1 MLVINTDASS
11 REEKPRSIIGYIIFK
26 DDKVINQEV
35 QEIDLTKEIRV
46 KRRNET
52 IYLELLSVL
61 FALEYLLNI
70 DVKVDTEI
78 DIYND
83 NTSVI
88 YILNRIFRDK
98 RKIIKIEEV
107 LEEELERA
115 KYIIKKIGIVRFKY
129 IGRKENA
136 AHKILEKYRSEKK
149 MFGKVPLLRKWEEDI
164 KELEIDYIKDAEFV
178 VKTVKGN
185 EFIVN
190 LEKNTCTCRYF
201 YYNREICKHII
212 ACKRYREN
220 NSH

>member
-26 DDKVINQEV
+26 DDKVIDQEV
-35 QEIDLTKEIRV
+35 KEIDLTKEIEI
-46 KRRNET
+46 KRINET

-61 FALEYLLNI
+61 LALEYLLNI
-70 DVKVDTEI
+70 DVKMYSEI

-83 NTSVI
+83 NTTVI
-88 YILNRIFRDK
+88 YILSRLFKNK
-98 RKIIKIEEV
+98 RKATKIEEI
-107 LEEELERA
+107 LNIELERA
-115 KYIIKKIGIVRFKY
+115 KYIVSRIGNVNFKY
-129 IGRKENA
+129 INTKENQ
-136 AHKILEKYRSEKK
+136 AHKILENYRKADKILKK
-149 MFGKVPLLRKWEEDI
+149 ILLSRKWEEDI

-178 VKTVKGN
+178 VKTMKGN

-212 ACKRYREN
+212 ACKRYRKN